1 MDNGL
6 IGLLG
11 LAQKAGK
18 LQTGEESVSTA
29 AKGHKARL
37 LLLSSDAGERTRRH
51 AGQLSQEGNCPLLP
65 VPLTRMELGGAVG
78 RGECVLLAFT
88 DVGLAAAAAKRLA
101 QTDPEGCR
109 EVLERLEDKAEKTL
123 RRRGRPR
130 QEKRRSRQGSESPG
144 LRLPRKKSPHE
155 TI

>member
-109 EVLERLEDKAEKTL
+109 EKTL
-123 RRRGRPR
+123 RRRRET
-130 QEKRRSRQGSESPG
+130 QA
-144 LRLPRKKSPHE
+144 RKKAVQAGQRKPWAPPSPE
-155 TI
+155 KKSS